1 MRARVAIALLLVV
14 TGCGTLTVTEE
25 EELGGETAREL
36 ARELDFVTDAH
47 VVGYV
52 ESIGAAIAA
61 AAGPLPYRFRFHV
74 VQDDALNAFA
84 LPAGHIYVNTGI
96 VLEAANVSELA
107 GVLAHEVGHVARR
120 HVAHN
125 YRRQRNTGI
134 LTELAG
140 IAAAVLVG
148 GPAAQ
153 GGQMVGELA
162 AVTWLNTFTREA
174 EIEADAFA
182 VEVLPRAGY
191 HPGGLVTFFETLREQ
206 AGAQPPEFLSSHP
219 ATESRIEHTAALLAQ
234 ASLAPGL
241 IVRDDGALQLIQRRI
256 VLLERAHR

>member
-1 MRARVAIALLLVV
+1 MRARIAIAALLLA
-14 TGCGTLTVTEE
+14 TGCGTLTVSEE
-25 EELGGETAREL
+25 EDLGVDSAREL
-36 ARELDFVTDAH
+36 SRELDFVTDSH

-61 AAGPLPYRFRFHV
+61 AAGPLPYRFQFHV
-74 VQDDALNAFA
+74 VQDASLNAFA
-84 LPAGHIYVNTGI
+84 LPAGHIYVHTGI

-107 GVLAHEVGHVARR
+107 GVIAHEVGHVARR
-120 HVAHN
+120 HVAQN

-134 LTELAG
+134 LTQLAG
-140 IAAAVLVG
+140 AVAGVFVGGAAAR
-148 GPAAQ
+148 

-174 EIEADAFA
+174 EAEADAFA

-206 AGAQPPEFLSSHP
+206 GGAQPPEFLSSHP
-219 ATESRIEHTAALLAQ
+219 ATESRIEHTRALLAS
-234 ASLAPGL
+234 ASLEPGL

-256 VLLERAHR
+256 QLLERAGR